1 MKKSLLATVAIA
13 ALIAGPALAQRQ
25 EAPAGDTK
33 GASPPPASM
42 QKAPAEKVGPP
53 AGQASPDRGTT
64 GQSSPS
70 ERGAQDMKQPRSG
83 TTGQGSP
90 SGRQSEPDKSRSGA
104 DTKSDMKAKP
114 DAKPERGTTGQS
126 TPSERTPG
134 AAQKP
139 SDKPGMKPDAKP
151 GEQTR
156 SGAATDTKAAAGPGT
171 FTTEQK
177 TKIRSTVLT
186 ANAPRVTNVNFSV
199 NVGTVVPRSVR
210 LVAVPPTLIEIHPAW
225 RGYRYFVYNDR
236 IVIVEPDTL
245 RIVTIIE
252 V

>member
-1 MKKSLLATVAIA
+1 MKKSLLATVAVA

-33 GASPPPASM
+33 GAAPPPASI
-42 QKAPAEKVGPP
+42 QRAPAEKIAPP
-53 AGQASPDRGTT
+53 AGKASPDRAADDMKAPKSSTT
-64 GQSSPS
+64 GQATPS
-70 ERGAQDMKQPRSG
+70 GKADTDVKGRADTKPDKQDMKARSDSKSDTKS
-83 TTGQGSP
+83 TTGQATP
-90 SGRQSEPDKSRSGA
+90 SG
-104 DTKSDMKAKP
+104 
-114 DAKPERGTTGQS
+114 
-126 TPSERTPG
+126 
-134 AAQKP
+134 KP
-139 SDKPGMKPDAKP
+139 SAAEKADDKPGMKADTKP
-151 GEQTR
+151 APNAQR
-156 SGAATDTKAAAGPGT
+156 GAGTQTDTKAAASAPQLS
-171 FTTEQK
+171 TEQR

-199 NVGTVVPRSVR
+199 NVGTVVPRTVR

-245 RIVTIIE
+245 RIITIID